1 MYRRSLLLLCS
12 VGAVALTTA
21 PAAFAGGEDPV
32 TVTVTTPAPPPVTVT
47 TPAPPPVTVTT
58 PAPAPPAAPAP
69 APAPKK
75 QSSNKKSTTAGNGGG
90 ENESSE
96 NQSVSGTSTFQTVA
110 ATHPIGGVQAGGGGT
125 APVPGD
131 SSWLALALAG
141 GSLLLLVSGGRL
153 IAPARTRGR

>member
-58 PAPAPPAAPAP
+58 PAPPPAPAP

-75 QSSNKKSTTAGNGGG
+75 QSSNKKSTSAGSGGGG

-96 NQSVSGTSTFQTVA
+96 NQSVSSTSTFQTVA
-110 ATHPIGGVQAGGGGT
+110 QTHPIGGVQAGGGGT

-131 SSWLALALAG
+131 SNWLALALAG
-141 GSLLLLVSGGRL
+141 GSMLLLVSGGRL
-153 IAPARTRGR
+153 IALARTRGR